1 MIDLKKKKHCYIYF
15 SKSNAIFIYEID
27 KLHIDENRINRRAYS
42 TTYRCLKA
50 KEKENTEAI
59 IINLPEFLLWAFVS
73 SLECFPEA
81 VVLQVSDL

>member
-1 MIDLKKKKHCYIYF
+1 MIDLKKTKHCYIYF
-15 SKSNAIFIYEID
+15 SKSNAIFIYEFD
-27 KLHIDENRINRRAYS
+27 KLTINENKNRRAYS

-50 KEKENTEAI
+50 IVKENTEAI

>member
-1 MIDLKKKKHCYIYF
+1 MKTEEHTPRLTECFK
-15 SKSNAIFIYEID
+15 AIV
-27 KLHIDENRINRRAYS
+27 
-42 TTYRCLKA
+42 
-50 KEKENTEAI
+50 KENTEAI

>member
-1 MIDLKKKKHCYIYF
+1 MKTKTEEHTPQLTD
-15 SKSNAIFIYEID
+15 
-27 KLHIDENRINRRAYS
+27 
-42 TTYRCLKA
+42 
-50 KEKENTEAI
+50 EKENTETK

>member
-1 MIDLKKKKHCYIYF
+1 MKTELTEEHTPQLTD
-15 SKSNAIFIYEID
+15 
-27 KLHIDENRINRRAYS
+27 
-42 TTYRCLKA
+42 
-50 KEKENTEAI
+50 ENTEAI